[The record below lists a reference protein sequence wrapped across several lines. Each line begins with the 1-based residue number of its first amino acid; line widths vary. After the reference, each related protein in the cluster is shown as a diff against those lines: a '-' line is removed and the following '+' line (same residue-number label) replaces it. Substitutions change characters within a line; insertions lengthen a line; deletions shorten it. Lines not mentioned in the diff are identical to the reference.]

1 MIYRNRIKEAMES
14 RGVAFGTFVQTASPE
29 SAELAAASG
38 FDYVTLDMEH
48 GSFGMDTLVNL
59 IRAVQVGGST
69 PIVRL
74 PDGSETG
81 ILRVLDAGAIGIVIP
96 GVASDGEVRHI
107 IRAAHYAPKGTRG
120 ACPATRA
127 TAHGIHD
134 WKAHVEWC
142 NQNIMVSVIIET
154 VEGFEHVEEIASVP
168 GLDGI
173 SFGQF
178 DLAQAMGLEG
188 QTHHPEVKQRI
199 EEAMKIA
206 RKHSVEV
213 SIHIFERTLPKI
225 EEAAR
230 YWIQCGIRKI
240 SCMSDRAIL
249 TSMERQLYSSLVAAA
264 KQP

>member
-1 MIYRNRIKEAMES
+1 MIYRNKLKEALQT

-29 SAELAAASG
+29 NAEIVAASG

-48 GSFGMDTLVNL
+48 GSYGMDTLVNL

-69 PIVRL
+69 PVVRL
-74 PDGSETG
+74 PEGSETG
-81 ILRVLDAGAIGIVIP
+81 ILRALDAGAIGIVIP
-96 GVASDGEVRHI
+96 GVASGAEVRDI
-107 IRAAHYAPKGTRG
+107 VRFAHYAPKGTRG

-127 TAHGIHD
+127 TAHGLHN

-142 NQNIMVSVIIET
+142 NQNITVSVIIET
-154 VEGFEHVEEIASVP
+154 LAGFERMDEIASVP

-206 RKHSVEV
+206 RKHNVEV

-230 YWIQCGIRKI
+230 HWIERGIRRI

-249 TSMERQLYSSLVAAA
+249 TGMERQVFSSLAAGA
-264 KQP
+264 KRP